1 MNSVKLVAI
10 IISFASIVVFNVES
24 ACVQD
29 SCQHNYG
36 RKLAPQYQ
44 VQATLIA
51 YVTVPAQNSGY
62 DPIPCC
68 IKCNQQPGCNYYYL
82 EFANGNCTLF
92 TLPTSDSFVMNL
104 VAGRY
109 YDKTTY
115 EGCCIG
121 YTNTYLFQNMPEMP
135 YHKSNSSNW

>member
-1 MNSVKLVAI
+1 MSYTK
-10 IISFASIVVFNVES
+10 IISLLCLIAIAYIAES
-24 ACVQD
+24 AICPSQD

-36 RKLAPQYQ
+36 RRLVQTYQ
-44 VQATLIA
+44 DQATFLNFT
-51 YVTVPAQNSGY
+51 TVPPQISGY

-68 IKCNQQPGCNYYYL
+68 IKCYEQPGCDYYYL

-92 TLPTSDSFVMNL
+92 SLPDNDKFVMNL

-109 YDKTTY
+109 YDKVTY

-121 YTNTYLFQNMPEMP
+121 YPNVYIFNNMPEA
-135 YHKSNSSNW
+135 